1 MRTYRVLARL
11 LSYPDEAL
19 LAGLPELRRA
29 IEAEAAL
36 PAPRRAALGRLI
48 DELGAGDL
56 LDAQER
62 YVGLF
67 DRSRSL
73 SLHLFEHVHGDS
85 RERGAAM
92 VELVGLYRRHGLDV
106 AARELPDYLPLFL
119 EFLSTLDPAQA
130 RPLLADAAHILGAIR
145 DRLERR
151 GSTYAAAF
159 DALVFLAG
167 AKVASQAEDGDPD
180 DSFAALDRAW
190 EEAPVTFGPE
200 GMADGRPS
208 GQGCSR
214 VAGILARINL
224 AR

>member
-1 MRTYRVLARL
+1 MRTYRVLSRL

-19 LAGLPELRRA
+19 T
-29 IEAEAAL
+29 AAL
-36 PAPRRAALGRLI
+36 PDLEGVVASEAVLPPPQRAALGRLI

-56 LDAQER
+56 LHAQER

-85 RERGAAM
+85 RDRGAAM
-92 VELVGLYRRHGLDV
+92 VELIALYRRHGLDV
-106 AARELPDYLPLFL
+106 SARELPDYLPLFL
-119 EFLSTLDPAQA
+119 EFLSVLDPAQA
-130 RPLLADAAHILGAIR
+130 RPLLADAAHVLAAIR

-151 GSTYAAAF
+151 ASTYAAAF

-167 AKVASQAEDGDPD
+167 AEGAPQAEDGDPD
-180 DSFAALDRAW
+180 DSFDALDRAW

-200 GMADGRPS
+200 GMGDRQQAGE
-208 GQGCSR
+208 GCSR
-214 VAGILARINL
+214 VAGILARMNL

>member
-19 LAGLPELRRA
+19 LAALPELHRA
-29 IEAEAAL
+29 LEAEAAL
-36 PAPRRAALGRLI
+36 PVPRRAALARLI
-48 DELGAGDL
+48 EELGAGDL

-67 DRSRSL
+67 DRGRSL

-85 RERGAAM
+85 RDRGAAM

-106 AARELPDYLPLFL
+106 TARELPDYLPLFL

-130 RPLLADAAHILGAIR
+130 RPLLADAAHILAAVR
-145 DRLERR
+145 DRLQRR
-151 GSTYAAAF
+151 ASAYAAAF

-167 AKVASQAEDGDPD
+167 AEVAPHAEDREPD

-200 GMADGRPS
+200 GMADGTQA

-214 VAGILARINL
+214 VAGMLARMNL